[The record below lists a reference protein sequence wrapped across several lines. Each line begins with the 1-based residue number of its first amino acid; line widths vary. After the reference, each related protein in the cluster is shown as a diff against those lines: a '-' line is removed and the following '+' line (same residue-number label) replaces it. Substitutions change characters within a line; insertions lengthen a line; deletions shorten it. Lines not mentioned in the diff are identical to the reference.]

1 MKSQNLREFLFGYK
15 LILKNPPKRHKMIKR
30 RLTWFIL
37 VIITIILGLLSRH
50 IAGIPLF
57 IGDILWATMIYFGF
71 RFLLVSKSIKF
82 IVIASLLFCY
92 AIEFSQL
99 YQAPWINNIRHT
111 VLGGLILGEVF
122 LWGDLLSYTIG
133 VAIGVLV
140 ERYVIN

>member
-1 MKSQNLREFLFGYK
+1 M
-15 LILKNPPKRHKMIKR
+15 LKT

-50 IAGIPLF
+50 ITGIPLF

-71 RFLLVSKSIKF
+71 RLLFIYKSIKF

-111 VLGGLILGEVF
+111 VIGGLVLGEVF
-122 LWGDLLSYTIG
+122 LWGDMLSYTIG
-133 VAIGVLV
+133 VAIGVMV
-140 ERYVIN
+140 ERFLLKRSV

>member
-1 MKSQNLREFLFGYK
+1 MKT
-15 LILKNPPKRHKMIKR
+15 
-30 RLTWFIL
+30 RLTWFLLI
-37 VIITIILGLLSRH
+37 IITIILGLLSRH

-71 RFLLVSKSIKF
+71 RFLFVGKSTKF

-111 VLGGLILGEVF
+111 VLGVRIIE
-122 LWGDLLSYTIG
+122 
-133 VAIGVLV
+133 AK
-140 ERYVIN
+140 

>member
-1 MKSQNLREFLFGYK
+1 
-15 LILKNPPKRHKMIKR
+15 LKI

-50 IAGIPLF
+50 IGGIPLF

-71 RFLLVSKSIKF
+71 RFLFIKKSIKF

-111 VLGGLILGEVF
+111 VIGGLILGEVF
-122 LWGDLLSYTIG
+122 LWGDMLSYTVG

-140 ERYVIN
+140 ERYIIKRSE

>member
-1 MKSQNLREFLFGYK
+1 MKT
-15 LILKNPPKRHKMIKR
+15 

-71 RFLLVSKSIKF
+71 RFLFIKKSIQF

-111 VLGGLILGEVF
+111 VIGGLILGEVF

-133 VAIGVLV
+133 VAIGVII
-140 ERYVIN
+140 ERGFIIITTHQRNHKNH